1 MSNNYFRY
9 TNQNCP
15 VCSKSFSADDDIVVC
30 PLCGTPHHRECY
42 KQNGECGNYDKHNE
56 GFRWSP
62 TETETVEGPTET
74 VQETQ
79 ENPVFNEQ
87 NIPVPPLFGTGV
99 NPLSQFPKQIEEDVE
114 TAEVADFV
122 QMNSIKYLQN
132 FFSGKV
138 NKKSFNWAA
147 FFFTPYWF
155 FYRKLYKLGAIFLA
169 ITLLLSVGFSFVP
182 SVQKLY
188 TDMAEWTEKYQIED
202 AEDLSE
208 EELMAAYEE
217 QSAFILENKTGAVL
231 IFVQGAL
238 SLALQIFIGFKANK
252 WYYDHTISNIRR
264 IKKETTDPNQL
275 RLLYFKSG
283 GCSTGAAFLAILA
296 NNMIVMSL
304 EMLLTIIK

>member
-15 VCSKSFSADDDIVVC
+15 VCNKSFSADDDIVVC

-62 TETETVEGPTET
+62 AETEVAEAPVETKS
-74 VQETQ
+74 ETQ
-79 ENPVFNEQ
+79 ENPIFDEQ
-87 NIPVPPLFGTGV
+87 NIPIPPLFGAGV
-99 NPLSQFPKQIEEDVE
+99 NPLSQLPKQIEEDIE

-122 QMNSIKYLQN
+122 QMHAIKYIQN
-132 FFSGKV
+132 FFNGKTG
-138 NKKSFNWAA
+138 KKSFNWAA

-155 FYRKLYKLGAIFLA
+155 FYRKMYKLGAIFLA

-188 TDMAEWTEKYQIED
+188 TDMAEWTEKYNIED
-202 AEDLSE
+202 VEELTE
-208 EELMAAYEE
+208 EELVAAYEE
-217 QSAFILENKTGAVL
+217 QYAFIVENKTGAVL
-231 IFVQGAL
+231 VFVQGAL
-238 SLALQIFIGFKANK
+238 SLALQIFIGVKANK
-252 WYYDHTISNIRR
+252 WYYDHTINTIRK
-264 IKKETTDPNQL
+264 IKKETSDPNQL

-283 GCSTGAAFLAILA
+283 GCSMGATFLTILA
-296 NNMIVMSL
+296 NNMVVMIA
-304 EMLLTIIK
+304 EMLLTNIK